1 MIFEGPERRHSLKGQ
16 NVAMDQL
23 DKNNTH
29 AAVVETAGSGS
40 APPAKVT
47 VEKAALLDD
56 TDSAQGTQGT
66 HTGTPH
72 PDDPKDMTS
81 ELTLPSQN
89 PRLSFFDEEYV
100 AGRRVPFPTLLS
112 DSHGSSPDK
121 TLCMEKSKK
130 TSSSDKTA
138 GSKTQPMDASS
149 TSSSSKDGIRMR
161 PTSEEIVG
169 SRKSARNAAKKVYLA

>member
-1 MIFEGPERRHSLKGQ
+1 
-16 NVAMDQL
+16 MDQL

-56 TDSAQGTQGT
+56 TDSAQGTHGT

-72 PDDPKDMTS
+72 ADDPKDMTS

-121 TLCMEKSKK
+121 SLCMEKSKK
-130 TSSSDKTA
+130 TSSSDKA
-138 GSKTQPMDASS
+138 AS

-161 PTSEEIVG
+161 PTSEVAASAAVKSVAVVNEKKKEIVG
-169 SRKSARNAAKKVYLA
+169 GRKSARNAAKRVYLA